1 MSAINKLPID
11 PQLPG
16 VELTREYLT
25 GLNKRLYELFPQIAH
40 TINLATGG
48 YSTLF
53 TVTANYTASQGDQI
67 ILVDCSGG
75 ARTVTLPAASAVA
88 NKTFRV
94 KKVDSSGNTLT
105 VQASAGNIDGAASK
119 VWSTALQGFGFV
131 SDGANYWVI

>member
-1 MSAINKLPID
+1 MSAISKLPID

-16 VELTREYLT
+16 VEQTREYLV
-25 GLNKRLYELFPQIAH
+25 GLNKRLYELLPQFAH

-53 TVTANYTASQGDQI
+53 TVTSNYTASSGDQI

-75 ARTVTLPAASAVA
+75 GRTVTLPDASSVS

-94 KKVDSSGNTLT
+94 KKVDTSGNTLT
-105 VQASAGNIDGAASK
+105 VQASSGNIDGSATKA
-119 VWSTALQGFGFV
+119 WTTALQGFGFV